1 MGDEIAEGHL
11 SLSTTSQ
18 AAHFHS
24 LLKPISSFLFVK
36 KKKKI
41 PTTLLKLISEA
52 ELATECGLRA
62 K

>member
-36 KKKKI
+36 KKKI